1 MNCIVCTVLLYV
13 GSETAWHCLYCKMQR
28 KKLGWARVC
37 VTVWEC
43 VDRLSEK
50 SSNYDELAG
59 YWFLDEFLSCLAS
72 IMSVIHAA
80 PHGTPRTGPG
90 GGCEKVSNTKKC
102 SPTLLSRNSL
112 CENSTL
118 SAKAQF
124 CQNTQ
129 NIPPAVV
136 SCSSGSV
143 FSVHVHTHQPP
154 HAEETPVLIWT
165 SDEIDHPHYPINTW
179 DEICGC
185 GTVQYP
191 VHTGLH
197 STSTPNDA
205 WIIIWDGFKLKRSH
219 ILNAPF
225 RKSYVYHILS
235 SYL

>member
-1 MNCIVCTVLLYV
+1 MYCTTV
-13 GSETAWHCLYCKMQR
+13 GSETAWHCLYCKMPR

-90 GGCEKVSNTKKC
+90 GGCEKVSSTKKC

-129 NIPPAVV
+129 NIPP
-136 SCSSGSV
+136 CSSELLKW
-143 FSVHVHTHQPP
+143 Q
-154 HAEETPVLIWT
+154 
-165 SDEIDHPHYPINTW
+165 
-179 DEICGC
+179 C
-185 GTVQYP
+185 VQC
-191 VHTGLH
+191 
-197 STSTPNDA
+197 S
-205 WIIIWDGFKLKRSH
+205 RSH
-219 ILNAPF
+219 PPAATRRGDSSPHLNLG
-225 RKSYVYHILS
+225 RNWSSTLS
-235 SYL
+235 NKHVGWVLWLWDCTVPSTHRSTQYN